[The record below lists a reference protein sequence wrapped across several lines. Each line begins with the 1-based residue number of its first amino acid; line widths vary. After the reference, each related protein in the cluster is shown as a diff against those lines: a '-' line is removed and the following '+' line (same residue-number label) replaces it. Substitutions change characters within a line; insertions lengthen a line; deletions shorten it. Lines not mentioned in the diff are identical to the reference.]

1 MHSRLNFFFLP
12 HLGREKVLEDDE
24 FENKDLDI
32 ESEEIEEDDFE
43 NNNLLAE
50 TLKQPLQW
58 LGKGLVNAKYFVNAS
73 VEMFVPLYDLIQNH
87 AWTISSKT

>member
-43 NNNLLAE
+43 TIYNNNLLAE
-50 TLKQPLQW
+50 TLKQPLQR

-87 AWTISSKT
+87 A